1 MDLPVFRGLVMM
13 SMVVGVREPS
23 VHIVPQYIH
32 IERIWQVQMGLHFA
46 RLARPVSFTTEIT
59 ECTEI

>member
-1 MDLPVFRGLVMM
+1 MDLPVLRGWMM
-13 SMVVGVREPS
+13 SMMVGVREPS

-32 IERIWQVQMGLHFA
+32 IEGIWQVQMGLPFA
-46 RLARPVSFTTEIT
+46 GVIRSRGVTTEIT